1 MRAGLPAACDPQRL
15 RCSEGAIAVAAAAA
29 KAAAAAS
36 RIARV
41 AREAVAAGRG
51 AAKAAAAAAAAA
63 HAPAKHLRKQQLL
76 LAHRKAAAA
85 EAAGEA
91 ARIRGEALVDLL
103 RDRGGEP
110 SSRVVQS
117 TASVHAGT
125 GVGRE
130 GLAGLLGSARRVRRA
145 GEEGGAGWHVSDGA
159 GHRGSIH
166 GCPSSELGGRRGR
179 AGPRG
184 GARRRGV
191 SGMGACLTLSP
202 GGSSSASRRAGGEA
216 AAPVAKSPPLR
227 QPASPPAHL
236 QAPPRVVAPPL
247 LRVGQRRVRLPH
259 QLEPRLGR
267 LALALARL
275 CHIRNG
281 GEARDRGSAPCW
293 AGAQPTAPM
302 PVRARPAALPAAL
315 PASGLP
321 HQRARAAGARAQPT
335 AGPPARVP
343 RTRRPPPAALP
354 PAPRARALSG
364 CVRSAALR
372 YARFSSSSPTL
383 WSTPSTCGR
392 EEPARASP
400 RVMLRPTQASE
411 LHSMWAVPEV
421 AGEPAMHAARFGS
434 TACGRRTALPGG
446 QRGQPSPTS
455 PHHQGSATTQPWPA
469 RAPRRVVVHARPPAP
484 SHRAPQPAINP
495 CPSAPRSSPRAALPA
510 GPGIPAAQAHAGVPH
525 SPRSSPRAAPF

>member
-1 MRAGLPAACDPQRL
+1 MISCV
-15 RCSEGAIAVAAAAA
+15 IV
-29 KAAAAAS
+29 
-36 RIARV
+36 
-41 AREAVAAGRG
+41 
-51 AAKAAAAAAAAA
+51 
-63 HAPAKHLRKQQLL
+63 
-76 LAHRKAAAA
+76 
-85 EAAGEA
+85 
-91 ARIRGEALVDLL
+91 
-103 RDRGGEP
+103 GGERGR
-110 SSRVVQS
+110 RVVYS
-117 TASVHAGT
+117 TKSMHAGT

-130 GLAGLLGSARRVRRA
+130 ALAGLLGSARRVRRA
-145 GEEGGAGWHVSDGA
+145 GEEGGAGWRVSDGA

-179 AGPRG
+179 AGPRD

-191 SGMGACLTLSP
+191 SAMGACLILSP
-202 GGSSSASRRAGGEA
+202 GGSSASRRAGGEA

-247 LRVGQRRVRLPH
+247 LRVGQHRVRLPH
-259 QLEPRLGR
+259 QLELRLGR

-275 CHIRNG
+275 RHIRNG
-281 GEARDRGSAPCW
+281 GEARECGSALCW
-293 AGAQPTAPM
+293 AGAQPTATM
-302 PVRARPAALPAAL
+302 RVRARPAALPAAL
-315 PASGLP
+315 PASRLP
-321 HQRARAAGARAQPT
+321 HQCARAVGVRAQPT

-343 RTRRPPPAALP
+343 RTRCPLPAALP

-392 EEPARASP
+392 EEPARAAP
-400 RVMLRPTQASE
+400 RVMLRPTQALE
-411 LHSMWAVPEV
+411 LHSMWAVPQV
-421 AGEPAMHAARFGS
+421 AGEPATHAAHFGS

-446 QRGQPSPTS
+446 QRGQPNPTS
-455 PHHQGSATTQPWPA
+455 PHRQGSATTQPWPA

-484 SHRAPQPAINP
+484 LHRAPQPA
-495 CPSAPRSSPRAALPA
+495 
-510 GPGIPAAQAHAGVPH
+510 GIPAMQAHAGVPH